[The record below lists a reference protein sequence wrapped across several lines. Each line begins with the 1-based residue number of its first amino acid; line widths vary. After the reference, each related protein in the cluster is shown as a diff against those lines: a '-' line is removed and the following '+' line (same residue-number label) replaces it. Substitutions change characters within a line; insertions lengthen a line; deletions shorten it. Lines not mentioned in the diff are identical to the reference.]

1 MLDCDIIQR
10 HNCDMNDKQTLM
22 ADKPDTDAVNLRH
35 LRAWVT
41 VVEEGSVT
49 AGARRLGV
57 SQPALSQQ
65 LRALEDFFG
74 SRLLERLRRG
84 VQPTPLGRALL
95 GEARGTLAAADRLNR
110 QARTIAGLEVGVLE
124 VATLPTLVDSMLID
138 PLRHWQE
145 EHPQVAIRLHEF
157 ALQATMNESVALGV
171 GDLAI
176 GVRPPS
182 WPGPVVSL
190 GWEQFVVVLPPNDPL
205 ANGTGPV
212 ALRELAD
219 RSWILYEP
227 SQGLSDYVATACALA
242 GFRPHKAVITSQVQA
257 AVRLAAAGL
266 GAVLVPSAN
275 VPEHLAHTA
284 RTLDPPVAWELTVF
298 ARSALSAPAAAFVE
312 LLSSGPKPSLPA
324 HAVVLPGG

>member
-1 MLDCDIIQR
+1 MK
-10 HNCDMNDKQTLM
+10 DKQTLI
-22 ADKPDTDAVNLRH
+22 AEEPGTEAVNLRH

-41 VVEEGSVT
+41 VVDEGSVT

-65 LRALEDFFG
+65 LRALEEFFG
-74 SRLLERLRRG
+74 NRLLERLRRG

-95 GEARGTLAAADRLNR
+95 GDARGALAAADRLTR
-110 QARTIAGLEVGVLE
+110 QARTIAGFDVGVLE

-138 PLRHWQE
+138 PLRRWQE
-145 EHPQVAIRLHEF
+145 EYPRVAIQLHEF
-157 ALQATMNESVALGV
+157 AHRTTMNESVAKGI

-176 GVRPPS
+176 GVRPPNWS
-182 WPGPVVSL
+182 GPVVSL
-190 GWEQFVVVLPPNDPL
+190 GWEQFLVVLPPSDPL
-205 ANGTGPV
+205 AGGGPV

-219 RSWILYEP
+219 RNWILYEP

-242 GFRPHKAVITSQVQA
+242 GFRPRQAVLTSQVQA

-275 VPEHLAHTA
+275 VPEELAHTA
-284 RTLDPPVAWELTVF
+284 RALDPPVAWELTVF

-312 LLSSGPKPSLPA
+312 LVSRGPMPSLPA
-324 HAVVLPGG
+324 HAVVLPGD

>member
-1 MLDCDIIQR
+1 MK
-10 HNCDMNDKQTLM
+10 DKQTLISQQSE
-22 ADKPDTDAVNLRH
+22 AGAVNLRH

-41 VVEEGSVT
+41 VVDEGSVT

-65 LRALEDFFG
+65 LRALEEFFG

-95 GEARGTLAAADRLNR
+95 GDARGALAAADRLTR
-110 QARTIAGLEVGVLE
+110 QAKTIAGFDVGVLE

-138 PLRHWQE
+138 PLRRWQE
-145 EHPQVAIRLHEF
+145 EHPKVAIQLHEF
-157 ALQATMNESVALGV
+157 AHRTTMNESVAMGI

-176 GVRPPS
+176 GVRPPNWS
-182 WPGPVVSL
+182 GPVVSL
-190 GWEQFVVVLPPNDPL
+190 GWEQFLVVLPPSDPL
-205 ANGTGPV
+205 AGGGPV

-219 RSWILYEP
+219 RNWILYEP

-242 GFRPHKAVITSQVQA
+242 GFRPRKAVLTSQVQA

-275 VPEHLAHTA
+275 VPEELNHTA
-284 RTLDPPVAWELTVF
+284 RALDPPVAWELTVF

-312 LLSSGPKPSLPA
+312 LLSRGPMPSLPA
-324 HAVVLPGG
+324 HAVVLPGD

>member
-1 MLDCDIIQR
+1 
-10 HNCDMNDKQTLM
+10 MNHKQNLISE
-22 ADKPDTDAVNLRH
+22 KSESGAVNLRH

-41 VVEEGSVT
+41 VVDEGSVT

-65 LRALEDFFG
+65 LRALEEFFG
-74 SRLLERLRRG
+74 SHLLERLRRG

-95 GEARGTLAAADRLNR
+95 GEARGTLAAADRLTR
-110 QARTIAGLEVGVLE
+110 QARTIAGFESGVLE

-138 PLRHWQE
+138 PLRRWQS
-145 EHPQVAIRLHEF
+145 EHPRVAIQLHEF

-176 GVRPPS
+176 GVRPPG
-182 WPGPVVSL
+182 WAGPVVSL

-205 ANGTGPV
+205 AGVPGPV
-212 ALRELAD
+212 ALRDLSD

-227 SQGLSDYVATACALA
+227 SQGLADYVATACALA
-242 GFRPHKAVITSQVQA
+242 GFRPRKAVLTSQVQA

-266 GAVLVPSAN
+266 GVVLVPSAN
-275 VPEHLAHTA
+275 VPDELADNA
-284 RTLDPPVAWELTVF
+284 RKLEPPVAWELTVF

-312 LLSSGPKPSLPA
+312 LLVSRSNAPLPA